1 MKKIFLLALI
11 SIAFS
16 SCTHTVYYIN
26 NKPYFHTAKTSL
38 ETKEVSVENNAWS
51 DEYISVKLLKINDNG
66 ISLRVH
72 NKCNST
78 LSLLWDKS
86 ALVDSGG
93 LAHEIYNGW
102 SVSAL
107 SANSINSGVHSSSI
121 SMVNLEQ
128 NSACRIIPENSYIE
142 FTIST
147 SDILTTKRTSD
158 KFATA
163 EEAEKTMEKWNSINT
178 PTKLLLPIECG
189 GQVIEYTLSFANS
202 YRTSS
207 METANETAILPVGI
221 ILLLSIICCSAI

>member
-1 MKKIFLLALI
+1 MKKIFLLVLI

-16 SCTHTVYYIN
+16 SCTTVYFIN

-51 DEYISVKLLKINDNG
+51 DEYISVNLLQMNEDG
-66 ISLRVH
+66 IFLRVH

-102 SVSAL
+102 SVTAL
-107 SANSINSGVHSSSI
+107 SANSINSGLHSSSI
-121 SMVNLEQ
+121 SMVNWEQ
-128 NSACRIIPENSYIE
+128 NSTCRIIPENSYIE

-147 SDILTTKRTSD
+147 SDILTTKHTSD
-158 KFATA
+158 EFVTA
-163 EEAEKTMEKWNSINT
+163 EEAEKTMEKWNSKNT
-178 PTKLLLPIECG
+178 PTKLLLPIDCG
-189 GQVIEYTLSFANS
+189 GHVIEYTLSFANS
-202 YRTSS
+202 YSTSS
-207 METANETAILPVGI
+207 EETVNIPLVLPIGI
-221 ILLLSIICCSAI
+221 IVLLSIICSSAI